1 MGNKVINLGEKRNER
16 NHQQTKEALRE
27 KFKEHFP
34 LLTSHILVGRFER
47 LIEFSPDAGKILFDS
62 VEKTKQQDTAGIAF
76 NRYARQFEFFN
87 SVFYSI
93 GTGVMAGIENVLTDF
108 EKNPQIDPRDVLLNV
123 RNQVVK
129 LNALLQDNPLY
140 NLDDVNGYHYTLS
153 CAKGDT
159 ITPIDPI
166 HLEDE
171 TLIIIGVVVNDH
183 THHKIQKFERTVAVP
198 PTPLE
203 EQRYEIGGEFWFCQF
218 SLEVELTDEAT
229 SQDNVTVHGGL
240 EYNPTSAT
248 VVTRSSSDDP
258 SLVTVEALIVE
269 RGSRT

>member
-34 LLTSHILVGRFER
+34 LLTSHILVSRFER

-62 VEKTKQQDTAGIAF
+62 VEKTKQQDTTGIAF
-76 NRYARQFEFFN
+76 NRYVRQFELFN

-93 GTGVMAGIENVLTDF
+93 GTGTLGGIEIALTQL
-108 EKNPQIDPRDVLLNV
+108 EQNPDANPRDTLLKV
-123 RNQVVK
+123 RKEVVK

-140 NLDDVNGYHYTLS
+140 SLDDVNGYHYTLS
-153 CAKGDT
+153 CAQGDT
-159 ITPIDPI
+159 ITPIDPV

-171 TLIIIGVVVNDH
+171 TLIIVGVVVNDH
-183 THHKIQKFERTVAVP
+183 THYKIQKLERTLAVP

-218 SLEVELTDEAT
+218 SLDVELTDEST
-229 SQDNVTVHGGL
+229 LQGNVTVHGGL